1 MKKYIYK
8 LSLILV
14 ALVFITGCQ
23 KEYPLIFD
31 GSTKV
36 LGFSKTTQVIKE
48 NDPSGEVKIYLG
60 GVSDVAATDVTVEV
74 SVEGFAKPAVE
85 GTDFTIAS
93 KTVSVGVG
101 ETAFTITPIDNSVFQ
116 GDKQF
121 KLLIK
126 SNSKSYPVS
135 AQNTV
140 TITLVDD
147 EHPLKAWIGTYKVAA
162 ASYGDPGNWDEL
174 WTVTTSPVPG
184 KIDQL
189 SFVGLGNGS
198 TIPVIATLN
207 KVANTI
213 SFKSAQPMGPAY
225 GSGNGAVSL
234 YFGTTDILE
243 RLAAQAE
250 VTPAILTAAASVNIT
265 GTLNPNGN
273 IMADKFGMILT
284 DYDWCWDVFNT
295 TWTKQ

>member
-23 KEYPLIFD
+23 KEYPLMFD
-31 GSTKV
+31 TSTKV
-36 LGFSKTTQVIKE
+36 VGFSNTTQVIKE

-101 ETAFTITPIDNSVFQ
+101 ETAVIITPIDNSVFQ

-121 KLLIK
+121 ELLIK

-147 EHPLKAWIGTYKVAA
+147 EH
-162 ASYGDPGNWDEL
+162 
-174 WTVTTSPVPG
+174 
-184 KIDQL
+184 
-189 SFVGLGNGS
+189 
-198 TIPVIATLN
+198 
-207 KVANTI
+207 
-213 SFKSAQPMGPAY
+213 
-225 GSGNGAVSL
+225 
-234 YFGTTDILE
+234 
-243 RLAAQAE
+243 
-250 VTPAILTAAASVNIT
+250 
-265 GTLNPNGN
+265 
-273 IMADKFGMILT
+273 
-284 DYDWCWDVFNT
+284 
-295 TWTKQ
+295 